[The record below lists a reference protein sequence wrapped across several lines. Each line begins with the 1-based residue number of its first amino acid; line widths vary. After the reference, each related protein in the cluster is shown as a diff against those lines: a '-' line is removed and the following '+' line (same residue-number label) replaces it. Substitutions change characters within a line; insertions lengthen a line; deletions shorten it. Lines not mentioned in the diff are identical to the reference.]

1 MIWRSTLWIGTLVVL
16 SVLIEL
22 TVLAPIPFWGATPPL
37 TLVVVAAVAFTFG
50 PVTAAITGFAAGL
63 LLDLAPPAAGIIGV
77 SALLLTIVGYA
88 LGRVFASDDRPLI
101 LTTAF
106 TAIAGGLFVVA
117 AAAVGGLV
125 GDPRVRWEEVP
136 SMSVAAF
143 VYAGLLALPLVPFVR
158 RVSRQVVPEVFPR

>member
-16 SVLIEL
+16 SILIEL
-22 TVLAPIPFWGATPPL
+22 TILAPIAFWGATPPL

-50 PVTAAITGFAAGL
+50 PVTAAITGFTAGL
-63 LLDLAPPAAGIIGV
+63 LLDLAPPAAGTIGV
-77 SALLLTIVGYA
+77 SALLLTVVGYA
-88 LGRVFASDDRPLI
+88 LGRVFASDNRPLF

-106 TAIAGGLFVVA
+106 TAIAGGLSVVA

-158 RVSRQVVPEVFPR
+158 RVSRRVVPEVFPR

>member
-16 SVLIEL
+16 AVVIEL
-22 TVLAPIPFWGATPPL
+22 TVLAPINFWGATPPL

-50 PVTAAITGFAAGL
+50 PVTASIAGFTAGL
-63 LLDLAPPAAGIIGV
+63 LLDLAPPAAGTIGI
-77 SALLLTIVGYA
+77 SALLLTVVGYA
-88 LGRVFASDDRPLI
+88 LGRVFASDDRPII
-101 LTTAF
+101 LTTGF
-106 TAIAGGLFVVA
+106 TALAGALSVVA
-117 AAAVGGLV
+117 AAALGGLI

-158 RVSRQVVPEVFPR
+158 RVSRRVVPEVFPR